1 MYSAWTQHY
10 VSEVIDNT
18 TCMVDIAD
26 WRRIHDDNEGAKRIF
41 AKIVA
46 NDTTMYMALGAPVT
60 VNELP
65 GTGPRL
71 FLPHWVL
78 DSFGFDGYLGNEIAV
93 EWITDEYFP
102 SATRIVLRPHDHVFY
117 SVDAKEELERALTRL
132 GVLKLN
138 TTIPIRLEALD
149 GYLVLV
155 DVTVLEPA
163 EIVLLDGD
171 EVEIQFETTG
181 DSKAPI
187 PVVPDAPV
195 TSERTSE
202 SFDEMIPSNSA
213 TAPIIADGG
222 YTLGGASKPMV
233 NGKPWN
239 PWR

>member
-26 WRRIHDDNEGAKRIF
+26 WRQIHDDNEGAKRIF

-65 GTGPRL
+65 GTSPRL

-78 DSFGFDGYLGNEIAV
+78 DTFGFDGYLGNEIDV

-102 SATRIVLRPHDHVFY
+102 SATRIVLRPHDPVFY
-117 SVDAKEELERALTRL
+117 SVDAKEELERALTRM

-138 TTIPIRLEALD
+138 TTFPIRLEALD
-149 GYLVLV
+149 GYVVSV

-171 EVEIQFETTG
+171 EVEIQFESSEG
-181 DSKAPI
+181 GAP
-187 PVVPDAPV
+187 PVAPV
-195 TSERTSE
+195 PLTSESVTE
-202 SFDEMIPSNSA
+202 SFDEMIPSDPV
-213 TAPIIADGG
+213 TTVIADGG
-222 YTLGGASKPMV
+222 YTLGGTTKPMV